1 MTLNIFCLF
10 KYLLEFWI
18 DSKNVLITNNSNI
31 PFHWVRDQCQI
42 NLQTLLLPL
51 LLTATTFF
59 LLPFYCN
66 LAIFPLQVWAHCS
79 VGEVNKFWE
88 TLPCCYI
95 TEELEVREDP
105 ACEHHGLGSVLMAIV
120 SLSLAPTEACEMSN
134 RQYLSVWFCIS
145 LCGVLSPVNTAS
157 A

>member
-1 MTLNIFCLF
+1 M
-10 KYLLEFWI
+10 
-18 DSKNVLITNNSNI
+18 
-31 PFHWVRDQCQI
+31 
-42 NLQTLLLPL
+42 
-51 LLTATTFF
+51 
-59 LLPFYCN
+59 
-66 LAIFPLQVWAHCS
+66 
-79 VGEVNKFWE
+79 
-88 TLPCCYI
+88 
-95 TEELEVREDP
+95 REDP